1 MCAEYERQIE
11 AEQREVRESLALSP
25 LTRPPNPPS
34 PLLTRPSSKS
44 ESLRP
49 LSSSTGDSSRPV
61 QTESTPR
68 QGGALET
75 PQKDSEGVLSP
86 SSPTSTLQVGHQLQ
100 CMQTKHEIT
109 RQTQGPRIKT
119 NGSLPRDGKRLPSP
133 SRAIPNSPLLSP
145 PASAELDAG
154 GP

>member
-1 MCAEYERQIE
+1 MLVICSMCAEYERQIE

-25 LTRPPNPPS
+25 LTRP
-34 PLLTRPSSKS
+34 SSKS

-49 LSSSTGDSSRPV
+49 QYSSTSESSRPV

-75 PQKDSEGVLSP
+75 PQKDSDGVLSP

-100 CMQTKHEIT
+100 CNA
-109 RQTQGPRIKT
+109 RQT
-119 NGSLPRDGKRLPSP
+119 
-133 SRAIPNSPLLSP
+133 
-145 PASAELDAG
+145 
-154 GP
+154 

>member
-1 MCAEYERQIE
+1 MLIIICSMCAEYERQIE

-25 LTRPPNPPS
+25 LTRPRQDLS
-34 PLLTRPSSKS
+34 PLTRPSSKS

-49 LSSSTGDSSRPV
+49 LSSSISDSSRPG
-61 QTESTPR
+61 QTESR

-100 CMQTKHEIT
+100 CK
-109 RQTQGPRIKT
+109 
-119 NGSLPRDGKRLPSP
+119 
-133 SRAIPNSPLLSP
+133 PNMRS
-145 PASAELDAG
+145 
-154 GP
+154 